1 MREKMARGI
10 AAGTGLVIIVAV
22 VLFGIL
28 QQRVAETAGNEIDPK
43 AWATIFPRHYD
54 ALMRTRIDYGRTT
67 YGGSTPYDKLASN
80 PFRRRAWAGHP
91 FELAY
96 NAARGHYYAQI
107 DQQKS
112 HRTRERD
119 QPAAC
124 IHCHAAEAPL
134 LLEEYGWEG
143 FHKMRYDELR
153 DRLHHGTSCRD
164 CHSPATMELQI
175 TRPAFLNAMKRRG
188 IDVSAAGRQEM
199 RSYVCA
205 QCHVEYYFRGA
216 NQELVFPWN
225 HGIRVEDI
233 ERHFD
238 EYGFQD
244 WTHAKTGAPLIKIQH
259 PDFELFSTGV
269 HYGSGV
275 ACADCHMPYI
285 REGGALISDHWIR
298 SPLMNLSNACQS
310 CHTASEDRL
319 RARVVEIQHR
329 TAELLGTAEAAL
341 ADLMDAIVT
350 AQEAGVQD
358 AALEDARRF
367 HRRAQLRWDFVDA
380 ENSTGFH
387 SPQEA
392 ARILTHAVDFARRG
406 ERSALEA
413 IATHQGVTLRP

>member
-1 MREKMARGI
+1 MREKMAKSI
-10 AAGTGLVIIVAV
+10 AAGTGLAIIAAA

-28 QQRVAETAGNEIDPK
+28 QQRVVKTVENEIDPA
-43 AWATIFPRHYD
+43 AWAAIFPRHYHS
-54 ALMRTRIDYGRTT
+54 LMNTRTDYGRTT

-80 PFRRRAWAGHP
+80 PFRLRAWAGHP
-91 FELAY
+91 FELEY
-96 NAARGHYYAQI
+96 NAARGHYYAQV

-112 HRTRERD
+112 RRTRERD

-134 LLEEYGWEG
+134 LIKEYGWEG
-143 FHKMRYDELR
+143 VHTLRYNELR
-153 DRLHHGTSCRD
+153 SRLHHGTSCRD
-164 CHSPATMELQI
+164 CHSPTTMELQI
-175 TRPAFLNAMKRRG
+175 TRPAFLNAMARRG

-205 QCHVEYYFRGA
+205 QCHTEYYFRGP
-216 NQELVFPWN
+216 NQELVLPWN
-225 HGIRVEDI
+225 HGVRVEDI

-238 EYGFQD
+238 EYEFQD
-244 WTHAKTGAPLIKIQH
+244 WTHAKTGASLIKIQH
-259 PDFELFSTGV
+259 PEFEFFSTGV
-269 HYGSGV
+269 HYESGV
-275 ACADCHMPYI
+275 ACADCHMPYR

-298 SPLMNLSNACQS
+298 SPLTNLNNACQS
-310 CHTASEDRL
+310 CHAASEDQL

-329 TAELLGTAEAAL
+329 TVELLEIAEAAL
-341 ADLMDAIVT
+341 TDLMAAIVA
-350 AQEAGVQD
+350 AQEAQVRD
-358 AALEDARRF
+358 EILEDARRF

-392 ARILTHAVDFARRG
+392 ARILTHAVDLARRG

-413 IATHQGVTLRP
+413 IAAHRGVSFRP

>member
-1 MREKMARGI
+1 MARGI
-10 AAGTGLVIIVAV
+10 AAGTGLVIIAAV
-22 VLFGIL
+22 ILFGIL
-28 QQRVAETAGNEIDPK
+28 QQRVVKTVGNEIGPK
-43 AWATIFPRHYD
+43 AWALIFPRHHD
-54 ALMRTRIDYGRTT
+54 SLMKTRIDYGRTI
-67 YGGSTPYDKLASN
+67 YGGSTQYDKLASN
-80 PFRRRAWAGHP
+80 PFRLRAWAGHP
-91 FELAY
+91 FELEY
-96 NAARGHYYAQI
+96 NTARGHYYAQI

-112 HRTRERD
+112 RRTLERD

-134 LLEEYGWEG
+134 LLDEYGWERL
-143 FHKMRYDELR
+143 HKMRYDELR

-164 CHSPATMELQI
+164 CHSPTTMELQI
-175 TRPAFLNAMKRRG
+175 TRPAFLNAMRRRG

-205 QCHVEYYFRGA
+205 QCHTEYYFRGP
-216 NQELVFPWN
+216 NQELVLPWN
-225 HGIRVEDI
+225 YGIRVEDI

-244 WTHAKTGAPLIKIQH
+244 WTHAKTGAPMIKIQH
-259 PDFELFSTGV
+259 PEFEFFSTGV
-269 HYGSGV
+269 HSGSGV

-298 SPLMNLSNACQS
+298 SPLTNLGNACKT
-310 CHTASEDRL
+310 CHTASEEQL
-319 RARVVEIQHR
+319 MARVVEIQHR

-341 ADLMDAIVT
+341 TDLMDVIVA

-358 AALEDARRF
+358 KALEDARRF

-392 ARILTHAVDFARRG
+392 ARILIHAVDFARRG
-406 ERSALEA
+406 ERRALEA
-413 IATHQGVTLRP
+413 IAAHKGVTLRP